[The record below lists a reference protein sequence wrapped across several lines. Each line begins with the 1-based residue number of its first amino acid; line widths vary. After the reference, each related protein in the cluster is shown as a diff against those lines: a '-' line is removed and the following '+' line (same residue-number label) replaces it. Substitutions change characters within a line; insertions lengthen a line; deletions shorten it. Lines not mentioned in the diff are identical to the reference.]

1 MAVFSHHGRASRR
14 LQLERSMTVQQRR
27 EYCSAEREYILQVGI
42 RFIHFES
49 YSIIFLPMYKFFTL
63 ALLLLS
69 FSSLSFAAIDDTQVI
84 DREET
89 TADSIN
95 LQRFTSCE
103 AMDTVLTKYF
113 KSALLE
119 QIAMHG
125 TPVAVPDSPESSIN
139 PQLTGTPGG
148 EKGGMGGG

>member
-1 MAVFSHHGRASRR
+1 
-14 LQLERSMTVQQRR
+14 
-27 EYCSAEREYILQVGI
+27 
-42 RFIHFES
+42 
-49 YSIIFLPMYKFFTL
+49 MYKFFTL

-89 TADSIN
+89 TTDSIN

-103 AMDTVLTKYF
+103 AMDSVLTKYF

-125 TPVAVPDSPESSIN
+125 APVAVPDSPESQ
-139 PQLTGTPGG
+139 PTAVPGG
-148 EKGGMGGG
+148 EKGGIGGGG